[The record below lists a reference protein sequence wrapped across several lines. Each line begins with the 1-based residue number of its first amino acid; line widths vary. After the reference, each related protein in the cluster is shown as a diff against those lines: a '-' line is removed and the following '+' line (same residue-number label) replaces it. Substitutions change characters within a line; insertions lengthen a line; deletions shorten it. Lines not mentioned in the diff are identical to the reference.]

1 MRHRLT
7 LILLCTA
14 IAPVSAQTA
23 RARTIAL
30 PPAVATLP
38 VEFTMVSS
46 VRELADGR
54 VLVVDQQESK
64 LVVTDWKTGTAMQVG
79 RSGSGPAEYKTP
91 NALIPLAG
99 DSTLLPDMA
108 NGRWLLLHGASMAV
122 TIAQDAPAI
131 AAGARRPLGADS
143 MGRVIF
149 TKGLGIPGG
158 PSSIAAP
165 GSDSLLLLRTARS
178 TGKTDTVAILRARDS
193 FIKIEGPKEK
203 PTSIEIRVHPLA
215 AGELAA
221 LFEDGWIAVARLEP
235 YRVDWISADGRQIR
249 GQPLP
254 FERIP
259 LDDAEQRAYVE
270 RVAARSGG
278 PAPEPSRYGTW
289 PEIMPP
295 FRSGALLAAPD
306 GRLWIQRVATAAAP
320 YPPYDVVDRRGA
332 LVARVIVDGDV
343 KVVGFGRGVVYTVAT
358 DEDGIQRLQ
367 KRPMPDA

>member
-7 LILLCTA
+7 LVLLCAA

-23 RARTIAL
+23 RPRTIAL

-38 VEFTMVSS
+38 IEFTMVSS

-64 LVVTDWKTGTAMQVG
+64 LVVTDWTTGTATQVG
-79 RSGSGPAEYKTP
+79 RSGSGPAEYMAP
-91 NALIPLAG
+91 NALLPLAG
-99 DSTLLPDMA
+99 DSTLLPDVA
-108 NGRWLLLHGASMAV
+108 NGRWLLLHGASIAV
-122 TIAQDAPAI
+122 TTAQDAPAI
-131 AAGARRPLGADS
+131 SAGARVPLGADS
-143 MGRVIF
+143 LGHVIF
-149 TKGLGIPGG
+149 TKGLGVPGG
-158 PSSIAAP
+158 PPSIAAP
-165 GSDSLLLLRTARS
+165 GSDSLLLLRTART
-178 TGKTDTVAILRARDS
+178 TGQSDTVAILRARDAAVR
-193 FIKIEGPKEK
+193 IEGPKER
-203 PTSIEIRVHPLA
+203 PTSIQIRVHPLA
-215 AGELAA
+215 AGELPA
-221 LFEDGWIAVARLEP
+221 LFPDGWIAVARLEP
-235 YRVDWISADGRQIR
+235 YRVDWITADGRQIH
-249 GQPLP
+249 GQSLP

-278 PAPEPSRYGTW
+278 PVPEPSRYGKW

-295 FRSGALLAAPD
+295 FRTGALLAAPD
-306 GRLWIQRVATAAAP
+306 GRLWIQRVATAAAS

>member
-1 MRHRLT
+1 MRHALT
-7 LILLCTA
+7 LVLLSIA
-14 IAPVSAQTA
+14 IGPMSAQTA

-54 VLVVDQQESK
+54 VLVIDQGESK
-64 LVVTDWKTGTAMQVG
+64 LVIADWKSGTAVQIG
-79 RSGSGPAEYKTP
+79 RNGSGPAEYSMPTDLFP
-91 NALIPLAG
+91 IGG
-99 DSTLLPDMA
+99 DSTLLPDLR
-108 NGRWLLLHGASMAV
+108 NGRWLLLKGTSVV
-122 TIAQDAPAI
+122 TTTAQDAPAI

-143 MGRVIF
+143 LGRVIY
-149 TKGLGIPGG
+149 TKGLGVDGG

-165 GSDSLLLLRTARS
+165 GSDSLLLLRATRRTGRS
-178 TGKTDTVAILRARDS
+178 DTIAILRARDAT
-193 FIKIEGPKEK
+193 IRIEGPKEK

-221 LFEDGWIAVARLEP
+221 LFEDGWIAVARLDP
-235 YRVDWISADGRQIR
+235 YRVDWIAPDGRETR

-278 PAPEPSRYGTW
+278 PTPEPSMYGKW

-295 FRSGALLAAPD
+295 FRVGALLAAPD
-306 GRLWIQRVATAAAP
+306 GHLWIERVATAAAP

-343 KVVGFGRGVVYTVAT
+343 KVVGFGRGVVYSVAT

-367 KRPMPDA
+367 KRSMPD